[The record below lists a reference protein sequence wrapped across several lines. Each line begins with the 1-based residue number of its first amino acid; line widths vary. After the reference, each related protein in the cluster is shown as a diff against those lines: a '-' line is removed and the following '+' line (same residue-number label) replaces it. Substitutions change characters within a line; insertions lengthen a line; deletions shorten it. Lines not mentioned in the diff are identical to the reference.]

1 MRDNRLIVETL
12 INKMFEI
19 ANHAVTFNDILGR
32 EDDWYCQWTM
42 TEDQNKEWREWGIKY
57 LRKDGKMIK
66 KLAEREMAMINL
78 SYGLKIEN
86 V

>member
-1 MRDNRLIVETL
+1 MRNDRLLVETL

-19 ANHAVTFNDILGR
+19 AGHSVTFNDILSR

-42 TEDQNKEWREWGIKY
+42 TEDQNKEWREWGIKH
-57 LRKDGKMIK
+57 LRKDGKMFK
-66 KLAEREMAMINL
+66 TLAEREMAMINL

-86 V
+86 S